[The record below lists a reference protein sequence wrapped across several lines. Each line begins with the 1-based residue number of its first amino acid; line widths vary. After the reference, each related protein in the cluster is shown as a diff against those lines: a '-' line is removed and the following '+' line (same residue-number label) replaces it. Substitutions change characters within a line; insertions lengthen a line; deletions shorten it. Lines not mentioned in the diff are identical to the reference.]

1 MASMKSWSALERR
14 LLATAIDWRC
24 ASAAK
29 PRARTSGTQIWIGR
43 RPCLRSRK
51 RWART
56 QLRQVRQPTLAP
68 DEQTAQLLLQLLHR
82 TRQRGRTH
90 PAPLGCPREVP
101 PKNSGSD
108 TAPRD
113 PPILTDLPVRCPRP
127 PQRSYSL
134 AYRHRSYAHSGL
146 NQIGPNSTNLEQ
158 LRAWSRR
165 LLSNPTRKSDA
176 IDRRGYPPCPALIW
190 RRSAS
195 PRPAGLVPP
204 PCAAPELFVCTRAA
218 VMPTCITTKIV
229 RHGAFRRWYKQLA
242 IK

>member
-1 MASMKSWSALERR
+1 MVVLDDHGRARLARVAFARGNGPNLAAPHASPRSEMASMKSWSALERR

-165 LLSNPTRKSDA
+165 VLSNPTSGKSDA
-176 IDRRGYPPCPALIW
+176 IDRRDRGVV
-190 RRSAS
+190 SA
-195 PRPAGLVPP
+195 
-204 PCAAPELFVCTRAA
+204 CYAA
-218 VMPTCITTKIV
+218 
-229 RHGAFRRWYKQLA
+229 A
-242 IK
+242 IDPYAERMSRT